1 MVIPTYNRS
10 GILLETLERLAQQ
23 DFVKG
28 EYEVIVVDDGSR
40 DATQSVLES
49 FAKKNLFPLRF
60 FFQHNQG
67 QGIARNRAVAQ
78 AHGKIIVFIGD
89 DILVRPDFLKQHMEY
104 HRQYMHEHEVV
115 LGLTLWDARIPKT
128 PFTEFMT
135 SGGIFFGRFG
145 GHQFAYDR
153 LEGKS
158 LADYNFFYTSN
169 LSMKRSLLLKYPF
182 DDSFHSYGWEDIEL
196 GYRLTKEVGM
206 KLYYN
211 PHAVADHFHPM
222 DPESL
227 FGRLKAIGKS
237 AHILHKKYPELQK
250 VPPFWKKMILRFVTN
265 VLFLNLSERLMKRFP
280 ARKWHFLY
288 YYLVSKKAFLEGIE
302 EGI

>member
-10 GILLETLERLAQQ
+10 EILSETLERLAQQ

-28 EYEVIVVDDGSR
+28 GYEVIVVDDGSR
-40 DATQSVLES
+40 DGTQAVLES

-60 FFQHNQG
+60 FLQHNQG
-67 QGIARNRAVAQ
+67 QGIARNHAVQ
-78 AHGKIIVFIGD
+78 EAHGKIIVFIGD
-89 DILVRPDFLKQHMEY
+89 DILPHRDFLKEHMQF
-104 HRQYMHEHEVV
+104 HHQYMRENEAV
-115 LGLTLWDARIPKT
+115 LGLTLWDSRIPKT

-153 LEGKS
+153 LKGKKM
-158 LADYNFFYTSN
+158 ADYNFFYTSN

-196 GYRLTKEVGM
+196 GYRLTKEVDL

-211 PHAVADHFHPM
+211 PDAIADHYHPM

-237 AHILHKKYPELQK
+237 AHIIHKKYPELQK
-250 VPPFWKKMILRFVTN
+250 VPPFWKKVILGFLTN
-265 VLFLNLSERLMKRFP
+265 SFFLHFSKFFMHRFP
-280 ARKWHFLY
+280 RTRWHFLY
-288 YYLVSKKAFLEGIE
+288 YYLISKKAFLEGIE